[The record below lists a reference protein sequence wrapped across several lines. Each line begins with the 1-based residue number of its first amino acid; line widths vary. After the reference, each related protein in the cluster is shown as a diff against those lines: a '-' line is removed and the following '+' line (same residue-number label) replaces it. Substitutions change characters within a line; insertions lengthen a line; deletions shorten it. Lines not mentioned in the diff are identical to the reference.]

1 MGAEVVM
8 KGTKVDGVYTA
19 DPVKDPGAKRLP
31 ELTYDEV
38 LEKGLG
44 VMDLTAITMCR
55 QNGIK
60 IMVFNMREAGNIAKV
75 LKGEANCSIIS

>member
-1 MGAEVVM
+1 M
-8 KGTKVDGVYTA
+8 DGVYTA
-19 DPVKDPGAKRLP
+19 DPVKDPNAKRLP

-60 IMVFNMREAGNIAKV
+60 IMVFNMKESGNIAKV
-75 LKGEANCSIIS
+75 LRGEANCSIIS